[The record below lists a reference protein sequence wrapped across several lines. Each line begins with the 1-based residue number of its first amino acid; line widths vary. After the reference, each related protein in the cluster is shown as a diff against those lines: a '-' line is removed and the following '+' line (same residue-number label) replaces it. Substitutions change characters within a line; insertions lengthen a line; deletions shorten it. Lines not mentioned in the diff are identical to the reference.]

1 MKYQS
6 LFKAAFEAAR
16 ANVETVAEC
25 IVAAK
30 KRRLA
35 AEAPTQ
41 KPKTTKK
48 K

>member
-6 LFKAAFEAAR
+6 IFRAAFEAAR
-16 ANVETVAEC
+16 ANVESLAEC

-35 AEAPTQ
+35 VATPTTS
-41 KPKTTKK
+41 KKTTKK